1 MKKIS
6 LLFVLFFVSIGV
18 FAQSDKEDIAMIQNM
33 FGKAKKDIM
42 AAGMNIP
49 EDKKT
54 AFWGLYDQ
62 YEEAR
67 KGLGRERIDLIK
79 SYADKYASMDDK
91 AADAMMKQ
99 KMKWLKNYS
108 KMQGKY
114 YKKMSKL
121 VGGLNASRFFQLEDY
136 LENNIRL
143 SIQESIPFIGEL
155 DKTRKN

>member
-1 MKKIS
+1 MKKIN
-6 LLFVLFFVSIGV
+6 LFFMLFFVSTGA

-42 AAGMNIP
+42 AVGMSIP
-49 EDKKT
+49 EEKKT
-54 AFWGLYDQ
+54 AFWSLYDQ

-67 KGLGRERIDLIK
+67 KGLGRERIDLVK

-91 AADAMMKQ
+91 AADGLMKQ
-99 KMKWLKNYS
+99 KMKWMKNYS

-143 SIQESIPFIGEL
+143 AIQESIPFIGEL

>member
-6 LLFVLFFVSIGV
+6 LLFSMFIFSLMVK
-18 FAQSDKEDIAMIQNM
+18 AQSDKEDIAVLQNM
-33 FGKAKKDIM
+33 FGKGKKEIM
-42 AAGMNIP
+42 AAGMSIP
-49 EDKKT
+49 TDKQA
-54 AFWGLYDQ
+54 AFWGLYDE

-67 KGLGRERIDLIK
+67 KSLGRERIDLIK
-79 SYADKYASMDDK
+79 SYADKYANMDDK
-91 AADAMMKQ
+91 TADALMKQ
-99 KMKWLKNYS
+99 KMNWLKNYS

-121 VGGLNASRFFQLEDY
+121 VGGMTASRFFQLEDY

-155 DKTRKN
+155 DKSRKN

>member
-6 LLFVLFFVSIGV
+6 LLFAMFLFSFIAK
-18 FAQSDKEDIAMIQNM
+18 AQSDKEDIAMIQNM

-67 KGLGRERIDLIK
+67 KGLGRERIDLVK

-91 AADAMMKQ
+91 AADGLMKQ

-143 SIQESIPFIGEL
+143 AIQESIPFIGEL